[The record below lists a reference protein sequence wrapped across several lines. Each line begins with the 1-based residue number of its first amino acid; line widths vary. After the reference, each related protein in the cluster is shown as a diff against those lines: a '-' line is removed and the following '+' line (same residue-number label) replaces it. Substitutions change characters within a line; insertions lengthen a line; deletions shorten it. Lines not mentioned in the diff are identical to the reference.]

1 MAFGFRL
8 LVSLQKT
15 VCIVFFWR
23 RTPRLSNHSSEV
35 RRVQIVPPV
44 PGMPRADTVDPEHG
58 EPQQLSPLTL
68 VSRQALQ
75 KTGDQPC
82 TLQQTRAK
90 RRACVSP
97 LRVSK
102 SLYPSPSRAS
112 SWGL

>member
-8 LVSLQKT
+8 LLSLQKT

-44 PGMPRADTVDPEHG
+44 PGMPLADTVDPEHG

-68 VSRQALQ
+68 VTRQ
-75 KTGDQPC
+75 
-82 TLQQTRAK
+82 
-90 RRACVSP
+90 SP
-97 LRVSK
+97 PEDR
-102 SLYPSPSRAS
+102 
-112 SWGL
+112 